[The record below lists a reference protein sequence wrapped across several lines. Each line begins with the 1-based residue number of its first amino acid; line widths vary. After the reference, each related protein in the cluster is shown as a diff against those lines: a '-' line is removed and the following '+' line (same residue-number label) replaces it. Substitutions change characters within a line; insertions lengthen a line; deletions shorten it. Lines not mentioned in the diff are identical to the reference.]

1 LICTEKATPYI
12 LNRYVTELAEGG
24 EWPESSEYNQGTVTL
39 LITGALGL
47 KDLTGTDYFP
57 EVTAFIPDLAKRQ
70 IMMGTNDLLNT
81 IQWSDEEHPRNTIP
95 GRLFYWER
103 INMML
108 AGITKGTPIGP
119 AMQDLVLDLVE
130 KYPPS
135 GDVDNALAQRWLYFY
150 DPYAPRGDRTS
161 LEKTWYASGVRMML
175 SRDGWG
181 PDDSIFMAHYP
192 TKYIVHHNV
201 FYFGNFQLYRNQEW
215 ALTHPIAYSSR
226 LAIGPD
232 GVNNMAFM
240 DFPNV
245 ARFEGFKEFKNVV
258 EQEFGSD
265 YAYIVGTEAGQIY
278 DSGAWNPPPTFLH
291 EWTRSMLYIQSND
304 KKSDTIV
311 IFDRTNAEDPRDL
324 PGYPNSYHIKLQTA
338 FENAWAR
345 KYAVFHMPMPPS
357 LQPNEI
363 TWNTAQSQIKLNTL
377 LPPNQRRQV
386 VDETATWGAA
396 DAPASEKK
404 WQVKIAPQFDQDWD
418 TFLNVISVHDTGTMV
433 QNTLVTSAG
442 GLAEGALIER
452 ANHNN
457 VLVMFN
463 SKLGSLQLK
472 IYCSKF
478 I

>member
-1 LICTEKATPYI
+1 MTKILLTTALFFLLIIPLAFAEATILISPEQRAVWAQMKADYDINPLSPPTFGGQMYKRLKQNTECECRYADTGLMGAALYQITNDPTYVTHAWNSVTSNFLTRTPDQKGGNFGREYFIEYVIIYDWLYDGLAHAQRTTFLNHINEMATE
-12 LNRYVTELAEGG
+12 LNTGYDPDFPIIIADSDQIVGSYFGFALWYYLTKVYNPTIVNIWENRPWIGGVTPSGSNFDNARNAIYRYVTELAEGG

-130 KYPPS
+130 KYPPY
-135 GDVDNALAQRWLYFY
+135 GDVDNALAQRWLYFF

-201 FYFGNFQLYRNQEW
+201 FYFSATFNFTGIRNG
-215 ALTHPIAYSSR
+215 R
-226 LAIGPD
+226 
-232 GVNNMAFM
+232 
-240 DFPNV
+240 
-245 ARFEGFKEFKNVV
+245 
-258 EQEFGSD
+258 
-265 YAYIVGTEAGQIY
+265 
-278 DSGAWNPPPTFLH
+278 
-291 EWTRSMLYIQSND
+291 
-304 KKSDTIV
+304 
-311 IFDRTNAEDPRDL
+311 
-324 PGYPNSYHIKLQTA
+324 
-338 FENAWAR
+338 
-345 KYAVFHMPMPPS
+345 
-357 LQPNEI
+357 
-363 TWNTAQSQIKLNTL
+363 
-377 LPPNQRRQV
+377 
-386 VDETATWGAA
+386 
-396 DAPASEKK
+396 
-404 WQVKIAPQFDQDWD
+404 
-418 TFLNVISVHDTGTMV
+418 
-433 QNTLVTSAG
+433 
-442 GLAEGALIER
+442 
-452 ANHNN
+452 
-457 VLVMFN
+457 
-463 SKLGSLQLK
+463 
-472 IYCSKF
+472 
-478 I
+478 